1 MVWMIKEGVIK
12 EKGEAQRIQPVFYRI
27 TFFGHS
33 LVDAPP
39 SELMLLRYSAKP

>member
-12 EKGEAQRIQPVFYRI
+12 EKWEAQRIQPVFYRI

-33 LVDAPP
+33 LVDFPP